1 MKMDRRTGLGLLL
14 LRIAMGSFYL
24 NEARHQLVKGWIGGD
39 GLERML
45 RTALDNNSIPSFHR
59 YFLEHVVLEAD
70 QVFTIVVIL
79 GELAVGTA
87 FVLGALTRFT
97 AMTALFMNVNFF
109 LMNDTGGRII
119 DAAFV
124 VGELVLVAFAA
135 RQILSVDGFLA
146 GRGFRSALFSSPL
159 RPETGRSG

>member
-1 MKMDRRTGLGLLL
+1 MKIDRVAGFGLLL
-14 LRIAMGSFYL
+14 LRIVMGGFYL

-79 GELAVGTA
+79 GELGVGTA
-87 FVLGALTRFT
+87 FVLGILTRFT
-97 AMTALFMNVNFF
+97 ALTALFMNINFF
-109 LMNDTGGRII
+109 LMNDTGGRAV
-119 DAAFV
+119 DAAFI
-124 VGELVLVAFAA
+124 VGELLLLSFAA
-135 RQILSVDGFLA
+135 RQVLSVDGFLA
-146 GRGFRSALFSSPL
+146 RRGFRSAWLNSPL
-159 RPETGRSG
+159 RPEAKRTG